1 MATPRCRNCQGST
14 WTDDGCCRTCSDVPT
29 LGHDVAAFIHAYCVI
44 PDGDYAGAPYMLTDE
59 QYRLLLNHYRVHPRT
74 GAFVH
79 FRGTQYVRPQ
89 KHGKG
94 PFSAAI
100 ICAEADSEAPV
111 LFDGWDASGLPVGR
125 GWPTPWIQVTA
136 VSEDQTANIWRAL
149 VPMIE
154 MGPLV
159 ARIPDTGET
168 RINLPGGGLIE
179 PVTASA
185 RSRLGQRLTFAVQD
199 EAHSWLERNGGR
211 LLADNQRRNL
221 AGVGGRFLE
230 TGNAWDPREESVA
243 QKTFE
248 SGEPGVY
255 RDDIDPGTGSV
266 RNKTERRRMIRKV
279 YGDSMTKPKRPP
291 GEPPVEWEPWV
302 DIDRID
308 GEIVALLAR
317 GDASQAERFFLNR
330 KQAGEDAAFPPG
342 LVDARSDAGHVVA
355 EKAVASIGVD
365 GARFVDALAIVATEL
380 ATGFQ
385 WPVGIWERPEHA
397 AADYEHPFDE
407 IDGAMLD
414 AFDRFD
420 VRRLYIDPQWI
431 DHLLDKWQARWGQ
444 KRVMPWYTNR
454 PRQVCWAVRSFLDAA
469 AAADWSHAG
478 DEMHSRHMTNAR
490 KYPMNVFDDK
500 HRQMHSMAKDRPDSP
515 RKIDAAMAS
524 LLSWEARSDCIAA
537 GDHLPKPVYRARGF
551 N

>member
-1 MATPRCRNCQGST
+1 MAKPRCRRCGGEA
-14 WTDDGCCRTCSDVPT
+14 WTDDGRCKACDEFPT
-29 LGHDVAAFIHAYCVI
+29 LGYDVAALIEAKCAI
-44 PDGDYAGAPYMLTDE
+44 PDGDMQGSPYVLTDE
-59 QYRLLLNHYRVHPRT
+59 QFRFVLNLYRVHPRT
-74 GAFVH
+74 GVFVH
-79 FRGTQYVRPQ
+79 FRGGQLVRPQ
-89 KHGKG
+89 KWGKG
-94 PFSAAI
+94 PFTAAI
-100 ICAEADSEAPV
+100 VCAEADVDGPV
-111 LFDGWDASGLPVGR
+111 IFDGWDADGRPVGR
-125 GWPTPWIQVTA
+125 PWPTPWIQVTA
-136 VSEDQTANIWRAL
+136 ISEDQTANIWRAL
-149 VPMIE
+149 VPMVE
-154 MGPLV
+154 LGAMH
-159 ARIPDTGET
+159 ADMPDTGET
-168 RINLPGGGLIE
+168 RINLPGGGRIE

-185 RSRLGQRLTFAVQD
+185 RSRLGARITFAPQD
-199 EAHSWLERNGGR
+199 ETHSWLERNGG
-211 LLADNQRRNL
+211 LMLADNQRRNL
-221 AGVGGRFLE
+221 AGMGGRWLE
-230 TGNAWDPREESVA
+230 TTNAWDPREESVA
-243 QKTFE
+243 QKTSE

-255 RDDIDPGTGSV
+255 RDDIDPGAGSV
-266 RNKTERRRMIRKV
+266 RNKTERRKMIRRV
-279 YGDSMTKPKRPP
+279 YGDSMRKPRRDA
-291 GEPPVEWEPWV
+291 EWEPWV
-302 DIDRID
+302 DLDRIE
-308 GEIVALLAR
+308 GEILALLAR

-342 LVDARSDAGHVVA
+342 LVDARTDTDHVVA

-380 ATGFQ
+380 ETGFQ
-385 WPVGIWERPEHA
+385 WPIGIWERPEHA
-397 AADYEHPFDE
+397 GADYEHPFDE

-444 KRVMPWYTNR
+444 KRVLPWYTNR

-478 DEMHSRHMTNAR
+478 DETHSRHMTNAR

-515 RKIDAAMAS
+515 RKIDGAMAS